1 MPGQGTT
8 CLYGTI
14 CVGVAGLILNSCSVF
29 KQEEAHSQA
38 AKTIGNTPLG
48 EQDFRTN
55 GMQEHLSNARA
66 ARGRLFMARNAT
78 QPGVREKPSGLQFL
92 VLREGY
98 GSRPRLGDTVI
109 THYRLHTTGGLL
121 IDDSMDYGE
130 PQEFEI
136 DKVIAGWREA
146 LQEMKVGAKWK
157 LFVPPELAYG
167 AHGLAQIPGGQTLV
181 YELTLLGIK
190 GNAGAVSVVRP
201 EKPVDGNLAPVVSLS
216 PEAGPKVPAGDL
228 SRDNLDLLD

>member
-1 MPGQGTT
+1 M
-8 CLYGTI
+8 
-14 CVGVAGLILNSCSVF
+14 
-29 KQEEAHSQA
+29 
-38 AKTIGNTPLG
+38 AK
-48 EQDFRTN
+48 
-55 GMQEHLSNARA
+55 
-66 ARGRLFMARNAT
+66 NAT
-78 QPGVREKPSGLQFL
+78 KPGVEEKPSGLQVL
-92 VLREGY
+92 VLREGS

-109 THYRLHTTGGLL
+109 THYNLHTTEGSL

-146 LQEMKVGAKWK
+146 LHEMKVGAKWK

-190 GNAGAVSVVRP
+190 ANTDSAPVVLP
-201 EKPVDGNLAPVVSLS
+201 GKPVDGDVAEGMRLS
-216 PEAGPKVPAGDL
+216 PEAGSRVHSGDL

>member
-1 MPGQGTT
+1 
-8 CLYGTI
+8 
-14 CVGVAGLILNSCSVF
+14 
-29 KQEEAHSQA
+29 
-38 AKTIGNTPLG
+38 
-48 EQDFRTN
+48 
-55 GMQEHLSNARA
+55 
-66 ARGRLFMARNAT
+66 
-78 QPGVREKPSGLQFL
+78 
-92 VLREGY
+92 
-98 GSRPRLGDTVI
+98 
-109 THYRLHTTGGLL
+109 
-121 IDDSMDYGE
+121 MDYGE

>member
-1 MPGQGTT
+1 MQEQGTT
-8 CLYGTI
+8 CFYGTI
-14 CVGVAGLILNSCSVF
+14 CIGVAGLILNSCNFF
-29 KQEEAHSQA
+29 KEEEVASH
-38 AKTIGNTPLG
+38 IPLG
-48 EQDFRTN
+48 GQNFRTN
-55 GMQEHLSNARA
+55 GMHEYLSNARA

-78 QPGVREKPSGLQFL
+78 KPGVGEKPSGLQFL
-92 VLREGY
+92 VLREGS
-98 GSRPRLGDTVI
+98 GSRPRLSDTVI
-109 THYRLHTTGGLL
+109 THYKLHTTQGLL

-167 AHGLAQIPGGQTLV
+167 AHGLAQILGGQTLV

-190 GNAGAVSVVRP
+190 ANSDSVPVVLP
-201 EKPVDGNLAPVVSLS
+201 AKPVDGDV
-216 PEAGPKVPAGDL
+216 AGGVRLFPDAGAKVPVGDQ

>member
-1 MPGQGTT
+1 MPEQGTT
-8 CLYGTI
+8 CFYGTI
-14 CVGVAGLILNSCSVF
+14 CIGFAGLILNSCNFF
-29 KQEEAHSQA
+29 KQEEVPSR
-38 AKTIGNTPLG
+38 IPLG
-48 EQDFRTN
+48 GQNFRTN

-66 ARGRLFMARNAT
+66 ARGRLFLARNAT
-78 QPGVREKPSGLQFL
+78 KPGVEEKPSGLQFL
-92 VLREGY
+92 VLREGS

-109 THYRLHTTGGLL
+109 THYKLHTVEGLL

-146 LQEMKVGAKWK
+146 LHEMKVGAKWK

-167 AHGLAQIPGGQTLV
+167 THGLAQIPGGQTLV

-190 GNAGAVSVVRP
+190 ANADSVSVVLP
-201 EKPVDGNLAPVVSLS
+201 EKPVDADVAEGMRLS
-216 PEAGPKVPAGDL
+216 PEAGSRVHSGDL